1 MTGILRTGILS
12 NELELNK
19 GKCMVCLESSRIT
32 SNHLEK
38 ARRASKSLEEA
49 IFFVFFFSRIASNE
63 LELIREDS
71 SLYHT
76 SLTTLRIKHGSL
88 LEGHCTRSLMCFWP

>member
-49 IFFVFFFSRIASNE
+49 IFLHCLFFLESSRMSSSSFKRIPVFTIPVLPPLECSN
-63 LELIREDS
+63 DTGVVKKNMWACP
-71 SLYHT
+71 HA
-76 SLTTLRIKHGSL
+76 H
-88 LEGHCTRSLMCFWP
+88 